1 MSGEQKPKQL
11 NTLLCVDDDELLTEM
26 LSNYFIKQG
35 YETFTA
41 SSAEE
46 ALEVLSKHH
55 IDLVM
60 TDVMMPGMN
69 GLELT
74 KIIKK
79 NCDSDVI
86 IFTGYKPNCSYEKAI
101 SLGASDFFYKPFKFE
116 DLLDSVRGILGT
128 SKYRKYSQMNH
139 HILCVEDEK
148 AIGEFLVEFFR
159 KNTNFTIAHVMNAN
173 EAFEYLE
180 NNRVDLVIT
189 NQRMPGMSGLEMTN
203 VITKRY
209 PAKVIV
215 FTGGDLG
222 GERKEAFHKGARA
235 FVLKPCGIDDLLEI
249 VYKVMTEGVSYIGNG
264 VNLESKNSINF
275 P

>member
-1 MSGEQKPKQL
+1 MSSKYKQKQV
-11 NTLLCVDDDELLTEM
+11 NTLLCVDDDELTAETI
-26 LSNYFIKQG
+26 SNYLIKQG

-41 SSAEE
+41 FSAEE

-79 NCDSDVI
+79 NYDSDVI

-116 DLLDSVRGILGT
+116 DLLDSTRRILDT
-128 SKYRKYSQMNH
+128 SKYLKYSQMNH

-159 KNTNFTIAHVMNAN
+159 KNTNCTITHVMNAN

-180 NNRVDLVIT
+180 NNCVDLVIT
-189 NQRMPGMSGLEMTN
+189 NQRMVGMDGLTMTN
-203 VITKRY
+203 EITKKY
-209 PAKVIV
+209 PTKVIV

-222 GERKEAFHKGARA
+222 GERKDAFHKGAKA
-235 FVLKPCGIDDLLEI
+235 FILKPCKIDALLEV
-249 VYKVMTEGVSYIGNG
+249 VYKVMTEGVSYIGM
-264 VNLESKNSINF
+264 
-275 P
+275 

>member
-1 MSGEQKPKQL
+1 MSSEHKPKQV
-11 NTLLCVDDDELLTEM
+11 NTLLCVDDDKATTEAI
-26 LSNYFIKQG
+26 SNYLIKQG

-60 TDVMMPGMN
+60 TDVVMPGMN

-79 NCDSDVI
+79 NYDSNVI
-86 IFTGYKPNCSYEKAI
+86 IFTGYKPSCSYENAI
-101 SLGASDFFYKPFKFE
+101 ALGASDFFYKPFKFE
-116 DLLDSVRGILGT
+116 DLFDSVRRILGT

-148 AIGEFLVEFFR
+148 LLGESLVEIFR
-159 KNTNFTIAHVMNAN
+159 RYTNCTIAHVMNAN

-189 NQRMPGMSGLEMTN
+189 NQRMPGMGGLEMTN
-203 VITKRY
+203 VITKIY
-209 PAKVIV
+209 PTKVIV

-222 GERKEAFHKGARA
+222 GERKDAFHKGAKA
-235 FVLKPCGIDDLLEI
+235 FVLKPCRIDDLLEI
-249 VYKVMTEGVSYIGNG
+249 IDKVMTEGVIYIGNG
-264 VNLESKNSINF
+264 VDLESKNSINF
-275 P
+275 F